1 MKSNKKKSVLFPI
14 VFNFI
19 KMQSHLTLILVLV
32 LIDKENLTFILINH
46 TIMIILNNR
55 SYLIIF

>member
-46 TIMIILNNR
+46 TIMIVLNNR